1 LSGQEIWQ
9 RCAQEEIF
17 MILVDTSVWIDF
29 FGGHQ
34 LSHVGKLE
42 TLISKGEEIA
52 ICGVILTEIFQGIRD
67 KQQFLETEERLDTLI
82 LLPMNRSTF
91 IMAAHIYRSLRTK
104 GITIRKSIDC
114 MIAAA
119 ALENKAY
126 LLHNDRDF
134 KVITEHFPLK
144 VL

>member
-1 LSGQEIWQ
+1 
-9 RCAQEEIF
+9 

-29 FGGHQ
+29 FGEKP
-34 LSHVGKLE
+34 LPHVNKLE
-42 TLISKGEEIA
+42 ALIGQGEEIA
-52 ICGVILTEIFQGIRD
+52 ICGVILTEILQGIRD
-67 KQQFLETEERLDTLI
+67 EKQFHETEERLNTLTF
-82 LLPMNRSTF
+82 LPMIHNTF
-91 IMAAHIYRSLRTK
+91 IVAAHIYRSLRIQ

-126 LLHNDRDF
+126 FLHNDRDF
-134 KVITEHFPLK
+134 KVIAEHFPLK